1 MENNLLDMLKEFIAT
16 NASLF
21 IKLGIFAFILWLVLY
36 LIKLLAK
43 NLNRRIETAVISEDQ
58 RARLRTIENVSLATL
73 RAIVIFIM
81 VVIMLETIGF
91 DLSTLLASAGIAALA
106 ISLGS
111 QALIK
116 DYFSGLLIVLE
127 NQFGVGDLVEIQG
140 NKGTVEKITLRSVA
154 LRDYSGRLI
163 MISNGEVRIVKNFSR
178 DWMRAIVD
186 LYVDFDANIGTVV
199 QALETAMQAAY
210 QDDSV
215 KALLLEPPEV
225 IGWNGLSEWGVQIR
239 LAARSPA
246 GKQGEAEPLLRRYAL
261 DHLSQHGIQLAH
273 PAQDVHLL
281 N

>member
-1 MENNLLDMLKEFIAT
+1 MENNLLDMLKEFVVA

-21 IKLGIFAFILWLVLY
+21 IKLGIFALTLWLVLY

-154 LRDYSGRLI
+154 LREYSGRLI
-163 MISNGEVRIVKNFSR
+163 TISNGEVRIVKNFSR

-215 KALLLEPPEV
+215 KALLLEPPV
-225 IGWNGLSEWGVQIR
+225 VVGWNSMNEWGVQIR

-246 GKQGEAEPLLRRYAL
+246 GKQGDAEPLLRRYAL
-261 DHLSQHGIQLAH
+261 DHLSQQGIQLAH
-273 PAQDVHLL
+273 PSRDTHFQK
-281 N
+281 